1 MSNGELDGRTVDIKL
16 NGEGRGKGA
25 AVVMGPRRVSLVAE
39 VCMGWHRLGEGGAG
53 GEDISENLVGRRRA
67 RGTRK

>member
-16 NGEGRGKGA
+16 NGEGV
-25 AVVMGPRRVSLVAE
+25 AVVMGPWRVSLVAE

-53 GEDISENLVGRRRA
+53 EDISENLVGRRRA